1 MIFDG
6 SPSNSIL
13 ENPGA
18 IVNWNAQQ
26 FIDYD
31 GRNVWWWWWW
41 WWRRNRKRNN
51 IPLWGT
57 TTSISFKL
65 LAKTLLIILVYV
77 GRRDGPGE
85 RIQIIERSGE
95 FNEFFLCM
103 EQKWANEWQNK
114 NGHHFTIHISIPFAA
129 MHTFACRRGAD
140 EVESHAL
147 WLQQN
152 SSFLIRPCSSF
163 LFIFP
168 FAFAEEYCICR
179 SKMWNVKSSSGLL
192 HLLECAWAS
201 IHWSMKAATFIS
213 SITSAQIHS
222 FFCWCVGYAIF
233 IIVRTCSWIIL
244 SHTFPSLLLLFNE
257 HFQINLLNKL
267 LLKKNRFCVA
277 TMKLLWMVS
286 DEMS

>member
-1 MIFDG
+1 M
-6 SPSNSIL
+6 
-13 ENPGA
+13 
-18 IVNWNAQQ
+18 VQ
-26 FIDYD
+26 
-31 GRNVWWWWWW
+31 
-41 WWRRNRKRNN
+41 
-51 IPLWGT
+51 T
-57 TTSISFKL
+57 
-65 LAKTLLIILVYV
+65 
-77 GRRDGPGE
+77 
-85 RIQIIERSGE
+85 
-95 FNEFFLCM
+95 
-103 EQKWANEWQNK
+103 
-114 NGHHFTIHISIPFAA
+114 
-129 MHTFACRRGAD
+129 
-140 EVESHAL
+140 
-147 WLQQN
+147 
-152 SSFLIRPCSSF
+152 
-163 LFIFP
+163 
-168 FAFAEEYCICR
+168 R
-179 SKMWNVKSSSGLL
+179 SKVMHFDFNKIHLFSSVHVQVSYSFFRLLSLKNIAYAKVKCEMWNVKSSSGLL

>member
-1 MIFDG
+1 MNFSCAWSKSERTSGKIKMG
-6 SPSNSIL
+6 IISPFTF
-13 ENPGA
+13 
-18 IVNWNAQQ
+18 Q
-26 FIDYD
+26 FHL
-31 GRNVWWWWWW
+31 
-41 WWRRNRKRNN
+41 RRCT
-51 IPLWGT
+51 L
-57 TTSISFKL
+57 S
-65 LAKTLLIILVYV
+65 LARY
-77 GRRDGPGE
+77 
-85 RIQIIERSGE
+85 
-95 FNEFFLCM
+95 
-103 EQKWANEWQNK
+103 
-114 NGHHFTIHISIPFAA
+114 
-129 MHTFACRRGAD
+129 GAD

-152 SSFLIRPCSSF
+152 SSFLIRPCSNF

-168 FAFAEEYCICR
+168 FAFAEEYCICK
-179 SKMWNVKSSSGLL
+179 SEMWNVKSSSGLL

-267 LLKKNRFCVA
+267 LLKKIGFVWPQWSYYGWYQMKWARFLIEKNVA
-277 TMKLLWMVS
+277 WLCYKWKMGIFPN
-286 DEMS
+286 